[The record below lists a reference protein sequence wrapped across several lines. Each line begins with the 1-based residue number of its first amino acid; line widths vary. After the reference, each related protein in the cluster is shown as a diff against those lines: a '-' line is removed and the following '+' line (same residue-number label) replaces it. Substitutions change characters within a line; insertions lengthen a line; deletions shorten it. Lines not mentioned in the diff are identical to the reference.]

1 MILTMKRRMVRAT
14 CVLPQSTP
22 GTPNWI
28 LIIEYYGTKKKQ
40 LPNAF
45 CSQKRSDNHH
55 ECGNQNWERSNK
67 TLEIIPIRTQPKK
80 QKKNNLK
87 PNLKFW
93 KHKLRRL
100 KWETSVIV
108 VVGVTVLLGLLRAS
122 SLTERFERRG
132 KVWRRGIRFSR
143 PKLLW
148 CYASNSNLNI
158 HLQILGFNSAAALI
172 WNLRATI
179 NIPLLS
185 VTAVGQHHSPFPPN
199 EI

>member
-1 MILTMKRRMVRAT
+1 MCIAPINTRNSKLNSYHSILRHEKKNNFQMPSAAKKDPIIIMNVEIKIENDQTKPSKLFR
-14 CVLPQSTP
+14 SE
-22 GTPNWI
+22 PNQ
-28 LIIEYYGTKKKQ
+28 KKK
-40 LPNAF
+40 
-45 CSQKRSDNHH
+45 KV
-55 ECGNQNWERSNK
+55 
-67 TLEIIPIRTQPKK
+67 
-80 QKKNNLK
+80 NLK

-132 KVWRRGIRFSR
+132 KVWRRGFRFSR

-158 HLQILGFNSAAALI
+158 HLKILGFNSAAALI

-185 VTAVGQHHSPFPPN
+185 VIGVGQHHSQFPPN

>member
-1 MILTMKRRMVRAT
+1 MWKSKLRTIKQNPRNYSDQN
-14 CVLPQSTP
+14 P
-22 GTPNWI
+22 
-28 LIIEYYGTKKKQ
+28 TKK
-40 LPNAF
+40 
-45 CSQKRSDNHH
+45 R
-55 ECGNQNWERSNK
+55 
-67 TLEIIPIRTQPKK
+67 KK
-80 QKKNNLK
+80 VNLK

-132 KVWRRGIRFSR
+132 KVWRRGFRFSR

-158 HLQILGFNSAAALI
+158 HLKILGFNSAAALI

-185 VTAVGQHHSPFPPN
+185 VIAVGQHHSQFPPN